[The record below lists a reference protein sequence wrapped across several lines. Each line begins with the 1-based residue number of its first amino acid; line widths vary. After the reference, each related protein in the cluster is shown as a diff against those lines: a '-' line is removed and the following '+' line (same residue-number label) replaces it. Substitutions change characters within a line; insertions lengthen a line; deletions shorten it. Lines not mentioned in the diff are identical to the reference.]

1 MLEELKEWLE
11 EELASVEEYAQG
23 NIDSAAGALN
33 SAYWSGRRNSLI
45 NIKYFI
51 ELKETLGEN

>member
-11 EELASVEEYAQG
+11 EELASVDE
-23 NIDSAAGALN
+23 NTLIDVDSGAGALT

-45 NIKYFI
+45 NTLNYI
-51 ELKETLGEN
+51 ELKEALDA

>member
-1 MLEELKEWLE
+1 MLEELKVWLE
-11 EELASVEEYAQG
+11 EELASVEENLQ
-23 NIDSAAGALN
+23 IDLDTGAGALT

-51 ELKETLGEN
+51 ELKEALDA